1 MRVQLALAQ
10 AVHAP
15 PVGPGLVGGTAIFEK
30 SWPDDHGEL
39 RKSNPAVSRWAA
51 ALAGIRPSRLQGLWY
66 PSQRLRSPGESRLVT
81 SASLWR
87 AVVRPAVRARETSPR
102 QPLVPVLVPY
112 GYGQVAYCALQLL
125 RSSFPPPR
133 HLVELQEGS
142 YDQGDRQVRGSLV
155 AAGVV
160 AIGGALLTAAAD
172 PVGAADVQAVS
183 AAPTGTVSTDGT
195 VTLSGT
201 YRCSPLSGAGPV
213 FVSSTVRAGEV
224 RQGIGGTAAT
234 CDGVEHTWVNQD
246 KPVHGAPVAPGPAE
260 VEATLVHLDT
270 RSGLP
275 MPRIIVTDRHE
286 IELRPAKG

>member
-1 MRVQLALAQ
+1 M
-10 AVHAP
+10 
-15 PVGPGLVGGTAIFEK
+15 
-30 SWPDDHGEL
+30 
-39 RKSNPAVSRWAA
+39 
-51 ALAGIRPSRLQGLWY
+51 
-66 PSQRLRSPGESRLVT
+66 
-81 SASLWR
+81 
-87 AVVRPAVRARETSPR
+87 
-102 QPLVPVLVPY
+102 
-112 GYGQVAYCALQLL
+112 
-125 RSSFPPPR
+125 
-133 HLVELQEGS
+133 
-142 YDQGDRQVRGSLV
+142 RGSLV

-160 AIGGALLTAAAD
+160 AIGGALLTAAAG

-201 YRCSPLSGAGPV
+201 YRCSPSSGPGPV

-224 RQGIGGTAAT
+224 RHGIGGTAAT

-246 KPVHGAPVAPGPAE
+246 KPVHGALVAPGSAE

-275 MPRIIVTDRHE
+275 MPRIIVTDQHE